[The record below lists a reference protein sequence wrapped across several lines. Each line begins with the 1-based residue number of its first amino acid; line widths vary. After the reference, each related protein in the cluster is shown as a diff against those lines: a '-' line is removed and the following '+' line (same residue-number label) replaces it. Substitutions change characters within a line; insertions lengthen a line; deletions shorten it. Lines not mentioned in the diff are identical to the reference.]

1 MPGTNDEKNLT
12 EFQKTPS
19 VLQIAHGKII
29 PNYSSAYSIRCHTLI
44 NNLNRKLIST
54 AGAIFRDEKDAYSEQ
69 YRSIL
74 LTVWSFIKGS
84 RSLEIYISQGK
95 YLRKRYVKRLKEL
108 VVASDIIIFEGP
120 WQHPLVKDLLDNKL
134 IIYDAHNV
142 EYLLR
147 RGNKYAEDCKKI
159 EGDLLK
165 CSFLILSVAKK
176 DITNFVEIY
185 GTELSKFRHAPLGI
199 SVPRKQWEGKLSN
212 SIVFIGS
219 LYSPNNDALN
229 RIIELADHYPAFTFE
244 IIGSVR
250 PTKGSKLKNIVY
262 HGVVDENRKD
272 EIMSRCF
279 LALNPVTEGSGR
291 NLKMVDYL
299 AHGLPVMSTPIGVRG
314 FEDFSITD
322 SIIVSELGQ
331 FGSKIEKLSEDRE
344 MVEQMSKNSRVL
356 YEKISKTENAIDPD
370 EIIMQAFYD
379 FKNLQSRTG
388 TSAENK
394 RR

>member
-1 MPGTNDEKNLT
+1 MPGINDEKNLT

-44 NNLNRKLIST
+44 NKLNRKLIST

-95 YLRKRYVKRLKEL
+95 HLRKRYVKRLKEL
-108 VVASDIIIFEGP
+108 VVSSDIIIFEGP

-299 AHGLPVMSTPIGVRG
+299 AHGLPVLSTPIGVRG
-314 FEDFSITD
+314 FEEFSITD

-331 FGSKIEKLSEDRE
+331 FGSNIGKLSENRE
-344 MVEQMSKNSRVL
+344 KVEQMSKNSRIL
-356 YEKISKTENAIDPD
+356 YEKISNTENAIDPD

-388 TSAENK
+388 TSAEK
-394 RR
+394 K

>member
-1 MPGTNDEKNLT
+1 MPRINVGKNLP
-12 EFQKTPS
+12 ESQETPS

-44 NNLNRKLIST
+44 NKLNRKLIST
-54 AGAIFRDEKDAYSEQ
+54 AGAIFRDEKEAYSEQ

-74 LTVWSFIKGS
+74 LTAWAFLKGS
-84 RSLEIYISQGK
+84 RSLEIYISRGK
-95 YLRKRYVKRLKEL
+95 YLRKRYVKRLKDL
-108 VVASDIIIFEGP
+108 VGSSDIIIFEGP
-120 WQHPLVKDLLDNKL
+120 WQYPLVKGLLDKKL

-142 EYLLR
+142 EYSLR

-165 CSFLILSVAKK
+165 CSSLILSVTKK
-176 DITNFVEIY
+176 DIMNFVEIY

-199 SVPRKQWEGKLSN
+199 LVPSKQWKGKQSN

-219 LYSPNNDALN
+219 LYSPNNDALSK
-229 RIIELADHYPAFTFE
+229 IIELAQEYPQFTFE

-262 HGVVDENRKD
+262 HGVVDDNIKD

-279 LALNPVTEGSGR
+279 LALNPVIKGSGR

-299 AHGLPVMSTPIGVRG
+299 AHGLPILSTPIGARG
-314 FEDFSITD
+314 FEDFNIAD
-322 SIIVSELGQ
+322 SIIVSEPGK
-331 FGSKIEKLSEDRE
+331 FGSNIEKLSEDRE

-356 YEKISKTENAIDPD
+356 YERISKTENAIDPD
-370 EIIMQAFYD
+370 EIIMQAFYS
-379 FKNLQSRTG
+379 FKNLHS
-388 TSAENK
+388 
-394 RR
+394 